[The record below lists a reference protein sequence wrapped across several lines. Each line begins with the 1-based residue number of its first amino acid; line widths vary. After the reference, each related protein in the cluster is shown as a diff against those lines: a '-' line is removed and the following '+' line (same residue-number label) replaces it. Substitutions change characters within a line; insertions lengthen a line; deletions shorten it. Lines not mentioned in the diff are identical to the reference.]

1 MGLSAFLARDVIQY
15 ILPTIIA
22 LGLFFPIFDQN
33 ITADYIVFG
42 GALIGYFISSFVGYF
57 AGWLLVL
64 PYVRRRRKTLDA
76 AHDWW
81 SRNFDYDK
89 LWHSLNR
96 DEKEYLY
103 GTQSYYE
110 FYRLVSLYLMIY
122 MAVNMV
128 LVVNAVIA
136 CPIAWNDPSSSDMR
150 LAWIAISAART
161 TMFWKGTAPSAA
173 LVLFA
178 FFCFLFNI
186 RDMLLEYGI
195 VFQQYVTLG
204 RLYQRKNGGIATS
217 VWGRLLLEGS
227 GRPVLAHS
235 YISQI

>member
-1 MGLSAFLARDVIQY
+1 
-15 ILPTIIA
+15 
-22 LGLFFPIFDQN
+22 
-33 ITADYIVFG
+33 
-42 GALIGYFISSFVGYF
+42 
-57 AGWLLVL
+57 
-64 PYVRRRRKTLDA
+64 
-76 AHDWW
+76 
-81 SRNFDYDK
+81 
-89 LWHSLNR
+89 
-96 DEKEYLY
+96 
-103 GTQSYYE
+103 
-110 FYRLVSLYLMIY
+110 

-227 GRPVLAHS
+227 GRPVPGAQLYLTDLTGRWTEKARTDHDGRWQFANVYRRVADAS
-235 YISQI
+235 SARLTAFHLTVQVRSRQLKFELSLGENIFPEFDIYIEDAMPSNCRGTSLKSP